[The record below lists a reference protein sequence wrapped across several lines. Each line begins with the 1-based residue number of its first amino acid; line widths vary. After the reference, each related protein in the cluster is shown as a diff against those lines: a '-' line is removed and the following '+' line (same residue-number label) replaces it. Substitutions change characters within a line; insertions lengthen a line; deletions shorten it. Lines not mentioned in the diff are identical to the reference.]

1 MMKRVLLVIT
11 ICFCVSYST
20 AQETTNDDSKF
31 SLGIHHP
38 LSIGDNFIKNT
49 YNGILGLDVAY
60 KAHEAESFVLKA
72 GLGVDYFNYN
82 FLDYAEGNAII
93 LKPRIIVEFKINSIP
108 VLKPYAI
115 FGYSFFNSKI
125 DLTPN
130 LEIIDQ
136 NNPLF
141 GIDSQTVKTDYNGIN
156 YGVGVLYDVSSKV
169 FINLYLDFISLNVK
183 DEVPDISYNKN
194 VQTLNIG
201 LGINL

>member
-20 AQETTNDDSKF
+20 AQETINDDSKF

-38 LSIGDNFIKNT
+38 MSIGDNFIKNA

-82 FLDYAEGNAII
+82 FLDEADGNAII
-93 LKPRIIVEFKINSIP
+93 LKPRIIGEFKINSMP
-108 VLKPYAI
+108 ALKPYAI
-115 FGYSFFNSKI
+115 LGYSFFNSKI
-125 DLTPN
+125 DLESGLNTFDPMIAPN
-130 LEIIDQ
+130 A
-136 NNPLF
+136 
-141 GIDSQTVKTDYNGIN
+141 TVKTDYNGIN
-156 YGVGVLYDVSSKV
+156 YGVGVLYDISTKV